1 MLESPLERG
10 ARRAEC
16 VKNIRRW
23 SSKRANPNSTVLPRI
38 ISTVVLWTIVLSS
51 LYFFGAHA
59 AVVLATLLATLT
71 LHEFYGLTRNMGAR
85 PFHGMG
91 LFLSVVMMA
100 GPYYLAYYTEEID
113 VLSSVTSGLLV
124 VALLISCIRVLR
136 ERDNTNRVETIAATI
151 GGLLYIPYLLHF
163 LVRILMREAESGE
176 NLALC
181 LWVVAVAKFCDVGA
195 LLTGLAIG
203 RHKMA
208 PQISPKKTWEGAV
221 GGVLTSA
228 GLGASIAFFFS
239 DRLPVSLTPLVAALL
254 AVPLAIVAIISD
266 LLESVIKRRAA
277 TKDTGQLI
285 PGIGGAF
292 DLTDSLILT
301 APVAYFIFLFLE

>member
-1 MLESPLERG
+1 MLS
-10 ARRAEC
+10 
-16 VKNIRRW
+16 
-23 SSKRANPNSTVLPRI
+23 RI
-38 ISTVVLWTIVLSS
+38 ISTVILWTVVLGS

-59 AVVLATLLATLT
+59 AVVLTTLLATLT
-71 LHEFYGLTRNMGAR
+71 LHEFYGLTRKMGAR
-85 PFHGMG
+85 PFHWMG
-91 LFLSVVMMA
+91 LFIAVMMMA
-100 GPYYLAYYTEEID
+100 GPYYLAYFTEEVD
-113 VLSSVTSGLLV
+113 VLGSVASGLLV

-136 ERDNTNRVETIAATI
+136 ERDATNRVETIAATI
-151 GGLLYIPYLLHF
+151 GGLLFIPFLLHF